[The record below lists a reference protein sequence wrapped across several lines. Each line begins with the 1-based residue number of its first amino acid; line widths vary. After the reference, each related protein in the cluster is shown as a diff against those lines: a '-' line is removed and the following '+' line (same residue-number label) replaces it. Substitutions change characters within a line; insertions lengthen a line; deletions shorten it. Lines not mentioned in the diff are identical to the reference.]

1 MFLLRF
7 MTCVAMAFA
16 FCVARARLG
25 SVSMLAG
32 RFLVAGAAFGDVVT
46 VVF

>member
-25 SVSMLAG
+25 SVSIAG